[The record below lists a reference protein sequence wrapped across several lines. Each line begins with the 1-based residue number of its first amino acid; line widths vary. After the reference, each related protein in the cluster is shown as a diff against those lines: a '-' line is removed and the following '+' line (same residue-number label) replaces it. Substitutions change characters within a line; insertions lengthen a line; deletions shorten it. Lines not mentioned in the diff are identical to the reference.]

1 MVMEENKA
9 VFRTMRNGVVLLS
22 VALLLMLFVSCAS
35 QQPREQVPQVL
46 LILREVTG
54 SVDEQRMANNEAI
67 IMKSMLEEAG
77 FKVVMASASVRT
89 FVYGDITLES
99 NLRLAEVKVTDYVG
113 FIFPCCMGIGTA
125 SVKPEEVAIAMQAVA
140 AGKPVAAQRKGVVIL
155 SKAGVLEGKRHAYS
169 TGKGIYIGEG
179 VVQDGNIITST
190 YCPGVADYYSKDD
203 GTSQLTRLFIEAIKD

>member
-1 MVMEENKA
+1 MVMGENKA

-35 QQPREQVPQVL
+35 GQKDQIPQVL
-46 LILREVTG
+46 LILRENIG
-54 SVDEQRMANNEAI
+54 SVDKEHMTTNEAI
-67 IMKSMLEEAG
+67 MMKSMLEEAG
-77 FKVVMASASVRT
+77 FKVVTASASVRT
-89 FVYGDITLES
+89 FVHGDITLES
-99 NLRLAEVKVTDYVG
+99 NLQLAEVNVADYVG

-125 SVKPEEVAIAMQAVA
+125 SVKPEEVAIAKQAVA

-155 SKAGVLEGKRHAYS
+155 SRAGVLEGKRHAYS

-190 YCPGVADYYSKDD
+190 YCPGAADYYSKDD